1 MVFKKSIVKD
11 RDNKQEDKTMT
22 FKQAHKM
29 AMNKSAAFRKQDALV
44 RQAMETGGQTA
55 CLTFTIEGETFYY
68 GFDGVDL
75 QAGKY
80 SKHRAA
86 ALVERDESLIIL

>member
-1 MVFKKSIVKD
+1 
-11 RDNKQEDKTMT
+11 MT

-29 AMNKSAAFRKQDALV
+29 AMERSASFRKQDALV
-44 RQAMETGGQTA
+44 RKAMETGGQTA

-80 SKHRAA
+80 SKHRAEV
-86 ALVERDESLIIL
+86 LMDRDESLIIL

>member
-1 MVFKKSIVKD
+1 
-11 RDNKQEDKTMT
+11 MT

-68 GFDGVDL
+68 GFDGVVCML
-75 QAGKY
+75 ASTQSTGQRLWWREM
-80 SKHRAA
+80 RA
-86 ALVERDESLIIL
+86 

>member
-1 MVFKKSIVKD
+1 
-11 RDNKQEDKTMT
+11 MT

-29 AMNKSAAFRKQDALV
+29 AMERSTSFRKHDAQV
-44 RQAMETGGQTA
+44 REAMETGGQSA

-75 QAGKY
+75 QCGKY
-80 SKHRAA
+80 SKYRAEI
-86 ALVERDESLIIL
+86 LMDREESLIIL